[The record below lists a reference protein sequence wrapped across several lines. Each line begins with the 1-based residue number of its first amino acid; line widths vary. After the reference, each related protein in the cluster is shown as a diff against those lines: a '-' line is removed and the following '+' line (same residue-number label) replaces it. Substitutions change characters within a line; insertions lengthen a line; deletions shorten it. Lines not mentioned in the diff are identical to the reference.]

1 MNVDTACLAR
11 TYKSLEHPREWNRW
25 FSRGRGRGKKRGVGS
40 ALTFLRW
47 HPWNAACGT
56 FERCSLLHSCYIHFA
71 PRIRHFS
78 NRRSRRC
85 FLASRFHSEWIQF
98 PYFVPLCRIR
108 ELFSGERERSI
119 NFVRVFATLEIYFRI
134 ILLIRKN
141 FPQEEEKNNSAFEDF
156 DGFLFNPL
164 NLKNLSSIIKLNF
177 GKFIHVRGNLLE
189 DYFHNPISF
198 LWNVIPASWF
208 WKISNRITKLD
219 SSWRISENI
228 WWNDM
233 YKREYGSTLSVLMH
247 YFQIREI
254 GTFFFFFFFHSDRI
268 VYGTR
273 NFEERK
279 WKNAAT
285 ALTSLMS
292 LKRRWKCVFCSY
304 IGNWRDA
311 NKKEVEN
318 KKKSIDNE
326 IKGKIEKRGIK
337 DPGTKIY
344 RIIQI
349 WYYSRYIRI

>member
-1 MNVDTACLAR
+1 MTPVKRCLRNIWTMLPSSFVLHPFCASHSTLFKPTFETLLSCLSFPLRVDTI
-11 TYKSLEHPREWNRW
+11 SLFRALM
-25 FSRGRGRGKKRGVGS
+25 SDKGIVLGR
-40 ALTFLRW
+40 
-47 HPWNAACGT
+47 
-56 FERCSLLHSCYIHFA
+56 
-71 PRIRHFS
+71 
-78 NRRSRRC
+78 
-85 FLASRFHSEWIQF
+85 
-98 PYFVPLCRIR
+98 
-108 ELFSGERERSI
+108 ERERSV

-134 ILLIRKN
+134 ILLIRQN

-208 WKISNRITKLD
+208 WKISNRVTKLD

-254 GTFFFFFFFHSDRI
+254 GTFFFFFFHSDRI

-285 ALTSLMS
+285 ALTSLMF

-304 IGNWRDA
+304 IGNRRDA

-326 IKGKIEKRGIK
+326 IKGKIKKRGIK

-344 RIIQI
+344 DIIRDI
-349 WYYSRYIRI
+349 FEFKLFFNEFNFVTSGTK